1 MRRRREHRGSV
12 HEEPPSRAG
21 PEKSGGHPRSTRR
34 AALGLMLVVLGSA
47 RVLERWGVLLLALAC
62 LMAAVAA
69 TTALLLIRR

>member
-1 MRRRREHRGSV
+1 MRGRLPGPGRRSPMGILAA
-12 HEEPPSRAG
+12 RA
-21 PEKSGGHPRSTRR
+21 

-47 RVLERWGVLLLALAC
+47 HVLERWGILPLALAC